1 MRFAVPT
8 IGLVSWLASAS
19 AAVAGEEMMASYFGN
34 TVIATSQAGELRVHY
49 KPDHSFSGK
58 AEGPMGK
65 YDVRGTW
72 KLDEKGNLCRT
83 YSTTGSDLP
92 PGMPNPYCA
101 PLAAH
106 NVGDTWTVVGQDG
119 RTAQVKLVEGRH

>member
-1 MRFAVPT
+1 MRYAMLA
-8 IGLVSWLASAS
+8 IGLLLGSSS
-19 AAVAGEEMMASYFGN
+19 AALAGEEAMTNLFGN

-49 KPDHSFSGK
+49 KPDHSFSGR

-65 YDVRGTW
+65 YDIRGTW
-72 KLDEKGNLCRT
+72 KLDDKGNLCRT
-83 YSTTGSDLP
+83 YSTTGNDLP
-92 PGMPNPYCA
+92 PGLPNPYCA

-119 RTAQVKLVEGRH
+119 RTAEVKLVAGRH